1 MQVYFI
7 KPSLSQQSNDID
19 RWSQTKV
26 VPTNYLRVRVSAS
39 RKQVKQ
45 ETREEETPARNIHAT
60 QLQPFLIQTV
70 NTSSQ

>member
-7 KPSLSQQSNDID
+7 KPSLSQQSND
-19 RWSQTKV
+19 RWRQTKV

-60 QLQPFLIQTV
+60 RLQPFLIQTV

>member
-7 KPSLSQQSNDID
+7 KPSLSQQSND